1 MREIF
6 KFSGDILIQKMHSSG
21 ILRFND
27 SVNDMTF
34 FSKFKYTSKGPNALG
49 NSNSNNIGIKY
60 RDIHPSHL
68 GYLDLLVCGNS
79 DPGTSGL
86 LSPFSDIKGL
96 YFDNSIETDG
106 FYYNLT
112 QDLKKKAKK
121 NHKIFINL
129 EYGDKEEYYNALSS
143 LTKYANDN
151 ISISGTS
158 KEGTYEIVMNNII
171 DIDSSDA
178 PSIEPEAKKKTNAE
192 REAEKKRKKQK

>member
-1 MREIF
+1 M
-6 KFSGDILIQKMHSSG
+6 
-21 ILRFND
+21 
-27 SVNDMTF
+27 
-34 FSKFKYTSKGPNALG
+34 
-49 NSNSNNIGIKY
+49 
-60 RDIHPSHL
+60 
-68 GYLDLLVCGNS
+68 
-79 DPGTSGL
+79 
-86 LSPFSDIKGL
+86 

-129 EYGDKEEYYNALSS
+129 EYGDKEEYYNALSA

-151 ISISGTS
+151 INISGTS

-192 REAEKKRKKQK
+192 REAEKKRKKNK